1 MSFKTDAGMD
11 VDRYL
16 LQLQLNG
23 EQLARAAEYA
33 GLAAPVTS
41 CPGWTVAAA
50 VGHVAK
56 VHEWASWLIRGGA
69 PDRFSY
75 RRPEPDRLLDAYR
88 AGVAELAATLA
99 RATDTQPM
107 HTLWPARSP
116 RLFWARR
123 QAHETAI
130 HRVDLQ
136 LAAGY
141 GVSDTDPDFAADGID
156 ELVMGM
162 IPDRLAA
169 ATADP
174 PVRVL
179 LEPLDANMSW
189 TVQVGPDGVRV
200 ARQVSDGADLSVF
213 GLSAEL
219 YRWVWNRA
227 ADDEVT
233 LRGALPV
240 ADWWRQTVR
249 IGARG

>member
-1 MSFKTDAGMD
+1 MTGLD
-11 VDRYL
+11 VERFL
-16 LQLQLNG
+16 CELRLNG

-33 GLAAPVTS
+33 GLDAPVPS

-50 VGHVAK
+50 VGHTAK
-56 VHEWASWLIRGGA
+56 VHQWATWLVRGGA

-75 RRPEPDRLLDAYR
+75 RRPEPAELLPAFR
-88 AGVAELAATLA
+88 NGVAELAAALD
-99 RATDTQPM
+99 RVTDGQPM
-107 HTLWPARSP
+107 HTLWPTRSP

-141 GVSDTDPDFAADGID
+141 GVSDCEPDFAADGID

-169 ATADP
+169 TTADP
-174 PVRVL
+174 PVRVV
-179 LEPLDANMSW
+179 LEPLDANLSW
-189 TVQVGPDGVRV
+189 TIQIAPDGVQV
-200 ARQVSDGADLSVF
+200 AREVSEAADLCVF

-219 YRWVWNRA
+219 YRWAWNRA
-227 ADDEVT
+227 GDDEVT
-233 LRGALPV
+233 LRGELPV
-240 ADWWRQTVR
+240 ADWWREVVR

>member
-1 MSFKTDAGMD
+1 MD

-16 LQLQLNG
+16 QELQLNG

-33 GLAAPVTS
+33 GPDAPVPS
-41 CPGWTVAAA
+41 CPGWTVARA
-50 VGHVAK
+50 VGHTAK
-56 VHEWASWLIRGGA
+56 VHQWATWLIRGGA
-69 PDRFSY
+69 PDRFNY
-75 RRPEPDRLLDAYR
+75 HRPEPAELLAAYR
-88 AGVAELAATLA
+88 TGLAELIAALA
-99 RATDTQPM
+99 RASDSQPM
-107 HTLWPARSP
+107 HTPWPARSP

-141 GVSDTDPDFAADGID
+141 GVSSLDPDFAADGID

-169 ATADP
+169 TIADP

-189 TVQVGPDGVRV
+189 TVRIAPDGVRV
-200 ARQVSDGADLSVF
+200 ARQVADGADLCVF
-213 GLSAEL
+213 GLSADL
-219 YRWVWNRA
+219 YRWAWNRA
-227 ADDEVT
+227 GDDEVT
-233 LRGALPV
+233 LRGDLPV

-249 IGARG
+249 IDAR

>member
-1 MSFKTDAGMD
+1 MTGLD
-11 VDRYL
+11 VERFL
-16 LQLQLNG
+16 CELRLNG

-33 GLAAPVTS
+33 GLDAPVPS

-50 VGHVAK
+50 VGHTAK
-56 VHEWASWLIRGGA
+56 VHQWATWLVRGGA

-75 RRPEPDRLLDAYR
+75 RRPQPAELLSAFR
-88 AGVAELAATLA
+88 NGVAELAAALD
-99 RATDTQPM
+99 RVSDGQPM
-107 HTLWPARSP
+107 HTLWPTRSP

-141 GVSDTDPDFAADGID
+141 GVSDCEPDFAADGID

-169 ATADP
+169 TTADR
-174 PVRVL
+174 PVRVV
-179 LEPLDANMSW
+179 LEPLDANLSW
-189 TVQVGPDGVRV
+189 TIRIAPDGVQV
-200 ARQVSDGADLSVF
+200 AREVSEGADLCVF

-219 YRWVWNRA
+219 YRWAWNRA
-227 ADDEVT
+227 GDDEVT
-233 LRGALPV
+233 LRGELPV
-240 ADWWRQTVR
+240 ADWWREVVR